1 MIFLISSY
9 IIFAA
14 LGTIGCLIDTLWDF
28 DRFDEANWIEFIFHT
43 QIWIKDQ
50 LDIDDGLNLTGK
62 VILILLTSLFIFPGN
77 LALLSIKLV
86 ILLFSVIRKC
96 YVWIFA
102 KRK

>member
-1 MIFLISSY
+1 MIVLLSAY
-9 IIFAA
+9 IVFAV

-50 LDIDDGLNLTGK
+50 LDIDDELNLTGK
-62 VILILLTSLFIFPGN
+62 VILILLVSLFIFPAN
-77 LALLSIKLV
+77 VFLLGIKLV
-86 ILLFSVIRKC
+86 ILLFSAIRKL